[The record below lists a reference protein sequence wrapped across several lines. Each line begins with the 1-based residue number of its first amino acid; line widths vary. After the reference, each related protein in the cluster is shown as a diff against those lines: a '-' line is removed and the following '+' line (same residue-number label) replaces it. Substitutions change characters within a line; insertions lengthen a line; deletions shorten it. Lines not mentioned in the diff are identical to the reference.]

1 MGLLNLVKGKWDGK
15 VGQLVG
21 SKWKDK
27 ATLRSYAVPSN
38 PNTQKQQTTRRGF
51 GDISKFVALFA
62 DQIKAL
68 SPLNTRSMTVRNA
81 ILMLN
86 KQMIAAGTLTA
97 ADLQI
102 SRGGLPSVSTV
113 AITASEAGGKATAT
127 WTPVAGSTITEKAVV
142 VVVVVD
148 SDNNSA
154 YVGSALNTAGTLEI
168 SGTFSTTANLD
179 CYAYLLDYRGSAKVG
194 SVSVYKQVTPGA

>member
-1 MGLLNLVKGKWDGK
+1 MGIVNLIKGKWDGK

-38 PNTQKQQTTRRGF
+38 PNTQGQQTTRKGF
-51 GDISKFVALFA
+51 GDVSKFVALFS

-81 ILMLN
+81 ILALN
-86 KQMIAAGTLTA
+86 KDMVAAGTLNPA
-97 ADLQI
+97 NLKI
-102 SRGGLPSVSTV
+102 SRGGLPAVNSF
-113 AITASEAGGKATAT
+113 AATASVGDNKVTANWAMVT
-127 WTPVAGSTITEKAVV
+127 GSTITAKAVV

-148 SDNNSA
+148 KTANAA
-154 YVGSALNTAGTLEI
+154 YVGSAKNETGTLEI
-168 SGTFSTTANLD
+168 QGTFNAANNLD
-179 CYAYLLDYRGSAKVG
+179 CYAYLLDFRGSAKVG
-194 SVSVYKQVTPGA
+194 SVSVYKQVTPA

>member
-38 PNTQKQQTTRRGF
+38 PNTQKQQTTRKGF
-51 GDISKFVALFA
+51 GDVSKFVALFA
-62 DQIKAL
+62 DQIKSL

-86 KQMIAAGTLTA
+86 KQMIADGSLTA
-97 ADLQI
+97 GDLQI
-102 SRGGLPSVSTV
+102 SRGGLPTV
-113 AITASEAGGKATAT
+113 ATIDITAGEGSGTATAT
-127 WTPVAGSTITEKAVV
+127 WTPVKGSTITDKALVV
-142 VVVVVD
+142 VVAVD
-148 SDNNSA
+148 ATNNSA
-154 YVGSALNTAGTLEI
+154 YVGSALNSARTLEI
-168 SGTFSTTANLD
+168 EGTFSQSANLD
-179 CYAYLLDYRGSAKVG
+179 CYAYLLDFRGSAKVG
-194 SVSVYKQVTPGA
+194 SVSVYKQVTPTA

>member
-27 ATLRSYAVPSN
+27 ATLRSYAIPSN
-38 PNTQKQQTTRRGF
+38 PNTQKQQTTRKGF
-51 GDISKFVALFA
+51 GDVSKFVALFA

-86 KQMIAAGTLTA
+86 KQMIADGTLTA
-97 ADLQI
+97 GNLQI
-102 SRGGLPSVSTV
+102 SRGGLPSVTTFQ
-113 AITASEAGGKATAT
+113 ATASVADGKVTAT
-127 WTPVAGSTITEKAVV
+127 WTEVAGSTITSKAVV
-142 VVVVVD
+142 VVVAVD
-148 SDNNSA
+148 PTNNSA
-154 YVGSALNTAGTLEI
+154 YVGSALNSAGTLEI
-168 SGTFSTTANLD
+168 PGTFAATAKLD

-194 SVSVYKQVTPGA
+194 SVSVYSQVTPA

>member
-102 SRGGLPSVSTV
+102 SRGGLPAVSTV

-148 SDNNSA
+148 SANNSA

-168 SGTFSTTANLD
+168 SGTFSTAANLD
-179 CYAYLLDYRGSAKVG
+179 CYAYLLDFRGSAKVG

>member
-1 MGLLNLVKGKWDGK
+1 MGIVNLIKGKWDGK

-38 PNTQKQQTTRRGF
+38 PNTQGQQTTRKGF
-51 GDISKFVALFA
+51 GDVSKFVALFS

-81 ILMLN
+81 ILALN
-86 KQMIAAGTLTA
+86 KDMVAAGTLEPA
-97 ADLQI
+97 NLKI
-102 SRGGLPSVSTV
+102 SRGGLPAVNSF
-113 AITASEAGGKATAT
+113 AATASVGDNKVTAT
-127 WTPVAGSTITEKAVV
+127 WAMVSGSTITNKALV

-148 SDNNSA
+148 KTANAA
-154 YVGSALNTAGTLEI
+154 YVGSAKNEAGTLEI
-168 SGTFSTTANLD
+168 QGTFNAANNLD
-179 CYAYLLDYRGSAKVG
+179 CYAYLLDFRGSAKVG
-194 SVSVYKQVTPGA
+194 SVSVYKQVTPA

>member
-38 PNTQKQQTTRRGF
+38 PNTKKQQATRKGF
-51 GDISKFVALFA
+51 GDVSKFVALFA

-86 KQMIAAGTLTA
+86 KQMV
-97 ADLQI
+97 ADGILVAENLKI
-102 SRGGLPSVSTV
+102 SRGGLPSVTNFNATASV
-113 AITASEAGGKATAT
+113 GSGKITAK
-127 WTPVAGSTITEKAVV
+127 WRKVAGSTITPKAVV
-142 VVVVVD
+142 VVVAVD
-148 SDNNSA
+148 LTSNSA
-154 YVGSALNTAGTLEI
+154 YVGSALNNDEGLEI
-168 SGTFSTTANLD
+168 NGTFKEAAKLD

-194 SVSVYKQVTPGA
+194 SVSVYSQVTPAP

>member
-38 PNTQKQQTTRRGF
+38 PNTQKQQTTRQGF

-81 ILMLN
+81 ILALN
-86 KQMIAAGTLTA
+86 KQMIAAGTLTP
-97 ADLQI
+97 ADLKI
-102 SRGGLPSVSTV
+102 SRGGLPAVNSIAV
-113 AITASEAGGKATAT
+113 TASVAGGKATAT
-127 WTPVAGSTITEKAVV
+127 WTEVTGSTITDKALV

-148 SDNNSA
+148 KTANAA
-154 YVGSALNTAGTLEI
+154 YVGSALNSAGTLEI
-168 SGTFSTTANLD
+168 EGTFNTANNLD
-179 CYAYLLDYRGSAKVG
+179 CYAYLLDFRGSAKVG
-194 SVSVYKQVTPGA
+194 SVSVYKQVTPAA

>member
-1 MGLLNLVKGKWDGK
+1 MGIVNLIKGKWDGK

-38 PNTQKQQTTRRGF
+38 PNTQGQQTTRKGF
-51 GDISKFVALFA
+51 GDVSKFVALFS

-81 ILMLN
+81 ILALN
-86 KQMIAAGTLTA
+86 KDMVAAGTLNPA
-97 ADLQI
+97 NLKI
-102 SRGGLPSVSTV
+102 SRGGLPAVNTF
-113 AITASEAGGKATAT
+113 AATASVADDKVTAS
-127 WTPVAGSTITEKAVV
+127 WAMVSGSTITNKALV

-148 SDNNSA
+148 KTANAA
-154 YVGSALNTAGTLEI
+154 YVGSARNEAGTLEI
-168 SGTFSTTANLD
+168 QGTFSATNNLD
-179 CYAYLLDYRGSAKVG
+179 CYAYLLDFRGSAKVG
-194 SVSVYKQVTPGA
+194 SVSVYKQVTPA

>member
-38 PNTQKQQTTRRGF
+38 PNTQKQQITRRGF
-51 GDISKFVALFA
+51 GDVSKFVALFA

-86 KQMIAAGTLTA
+86 KEMIANGTLEPGT
-97 ADLQI
+97 LQI
-102 SRGGLPSVSTV
+102 SRGGLPSVATF
-113 AITASEAGGKATAT
+113 AATASVADGKITAT
-127 WTPVAGSTITEKAVV
+127 WTVVAGSTITEKAVIV
-142 VVVVVD
+142 VVAVD
-148 SDNNSA
+148 YATNTA
-154 YVGSALNTAGTLEI
+154 YVGSALNAAGTLEI
-168 SGTFSTTANLD
+168 PGVFNATNKLD
-179 CYAYLLDYRGSAKVG
+179 CYAYVLDYRGSAKVG
-194 SVSVYKQVTPGA
+194 SVSVYKQVTPA

>member
-38 PNTQKQQTTRRGF
+38 PNTQKQQVTRRGF
-51 GDISKFVALFA
+51 GDVSKFVALFA

-86 KQMIAAGTLTA
+86 KQMIADGTLTA
-97 ADLQI
+97 GDLQI
-102 SRGGLPSVSTV
+102 SRGGLPSVTTFQ
-113 AITASEAGGKATAT
+113 ATASVADNKITAT
-127 WTPVAGSTITEKAVV
+127 WTEVAGSTITDKAVV
-142 VVVVVD
+142 VVVAVD
-148 SDNNSA
+148 PTNNSA
-154 YVGSALNTAGTLEI
+154 YVGSALNSAGTLEI
-168 SGTFSTTANLD
+168 PGTFAATAKLD

-194 SVSVYKQVTPGA
+194 SVSVYSQVTPA

>member
-38 PNTQKQQTTRRGF
+38 PNTQNQQITRRGF
-51 GDISKFVALFA
+51 GDVSKFVALFA

-81 ILMLN
+81 ILSLN
-86 KQMIAAGTLTA
+86 KEMIANGTLEPA
-97 ADLQI
+97 QLQI
-102 SRGGLPSVSTV
+102 SRGGLPSVT
-113 AITASEAGGKATAT
+113 AFAATASVADGKITAT
-127 WTPVAGSTITEKAVV
+127 WTRVAGSTITDKAVV
-142 VVVVVD
+142 VVVAVD
-148 SDNNSA
+148 NATNTA
-154 YVGSALNTAGTLEI
+154 YVGSALNAQGTLDI
-168 SGTFSTTANLD
+168 PGVFNAANKLD

-194 SVSVYKQVTPGA
+194 SVSVYSQVTPA

>member
-38 PNTQKQQTTRRGF
+38 PNTQKQQVTRRGF
-51 GDISKFVALFA
+51 GDVSKFVALFA

-86 KQMIAAGTLTA
+86 KPMIAAGTLTA
-97 ADLQI
+97 GNLQI
-102 SRGGLPSVSTV
+102 SRGGLPSVTTFQ
-113 AITASEAGGKATAT
+113 ATASVADSKITAT
-127 WTPVAGSTITEKAVV
+127 WTEVTGSTITDKAVV
-142 VVVVVD
+142 VVVAVD
-148 SDNNSA
+148 PTNNSA
-154 YVGSALNTAGTLEI
+154 YVGSALNRDGTLDI
-168 SGTFSTTANLD
+168 SGTFEVAAKLD

-194 SVSVYKQVTPGA
+194 SVSVYKQVTPA

>member
-1 MGLLNLVKGKWDGK
+1 MGIVNLIKGKWDGK

-38 PNTQKQQTTRRGF
+38 PNTQGQQTTRKGF
-51 GDISKFVALFA
+51 GDVSKFVALFS

-81 ILMLN
+81 ILALN
-86 KQMIAAGTLTA
+86 KDMVAAGTLNPA
-97 ADLQI
+97 NLKI
-102 SRGGLPSVSTV
+102 SRGGLPAVNSF
-113 AITASEAGGKATAT
+113 AATASVGENKVTAN
-127 WTPVAGSTITEKAVV
+127 WAMVSGSTITKKALV

-148 SDNNSA
+148 KTANAA
-154 YVGSALNTAGTLEI
+154 YVGSAKNEAGTLEI
-168 SGTFSTTANLD
+168 QGTFNAANNLD
-179 CYAYLLDYRGSAKVG
+179 CYAYLLDFRGSAKVG
-194 SVSVYKQVTPGA
+194 SVSVHKQVTPA

>member
-38 PNTQKQQTTRRGF
+38 PNTQKQQTTRTGF
-51 GDISKFVALFA
+51 GDVSKFVALFA

-81 ILMLN
+81 ILSLN

-97 ADLQI
+97 ANLQI
-102 SRGGLPSVSTV
+102 SRGGLPTVSTV
-113 AITASEAGGKATAT
+113 AITASEAGGKTTAT

-142 VVVVVD
+142 VVVAVD
-148 SDNNSA
+148 AANNSA
-154 YVGSALNTAGTLEI
+154 YVGSALNSAGTLEI

>member
-38 PNTQKQQTTRRGF
+38 PNTQKQQITRRGF
-51 GDISKFVALFA
+51 GDVSRFVALFA

-81 ILMLN
+81 ILALN
-86 KQMIAAGTLTA
+86 KEMISNGTLEPGI
-97 ADLQI
+97 LQI
-102 SRGGLPSVSTV
+102 SRGGLPSVT
-113 AITASEAGGKATAT
+113 AFAATASVADGKITAT
-127 WTPVAGSTITEKAVV
+127 WTVVAGSTITDKAVV
-142 VVVVVD
+142 VVVAVD
-148 SDNNSA
+148 YNNNSA
-154 YVGSALNTAGTLEI
+154 YVGSALNAQGTLEI
-168 SGTFSTTANLD
+168 PGVFDATNKLD

-194 SVSVYKQVTPGA
+194 SVSVYKQVTPA